1 MKDLDL
7 QTKILVWW
15 ILILSLVVAIL
26 LFADT
31 LECMWKDVSELDWYC
46 IYLLNK

>member
-1 MKDLDL
+1 MKRSDLEL
-7 QTKILVWW
+7 KILLWW

-31 LECMWKDVSELDWYC
+31 LECMWKDVAELDWYC
-46 IYLLNK
+46 LYLLNK